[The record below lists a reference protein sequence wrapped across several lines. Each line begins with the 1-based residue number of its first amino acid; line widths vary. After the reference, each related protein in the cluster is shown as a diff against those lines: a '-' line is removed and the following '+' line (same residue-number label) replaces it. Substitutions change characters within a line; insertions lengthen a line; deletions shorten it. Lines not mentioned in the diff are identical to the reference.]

1 MRRSTFPRHCL
12 SSAFSW
18 AVLCAFQFEQVAA
31 VTVMPRCASL
41 THPPLGQR
49 RHHLLAES
57 FGQPIPFLPA
67 HPQFHPRPPL
77 ASSSRLWRPGHLAG
91 KRTILLCGNRTLSL
105 CGDRAGWRLV
115 PDEGVCDNAFKARWE
130 PFLRHVARDEPFPWN
145 LLEGAKGVQLVELAL
160 ESGRTRAWIDIP
172 QLKP

>member
-67 HPQFHPRPPL
+67 HPQFHPRPP
-77 ASSSRLWRPGHLAG
+77 PGHPAG

-115 PDEGVCDNAFKARWE
+115 PDEGVCDNAFKAQWE
-130 PFLRHVARDEPFPWN
+130 LFLRHVVKDEPFPWD
-145 LLEGAKGVQLVELAL
+145 LLEGAKGVQLAEAADCSWRERRWVDLPDL
-160 ESGRTRAWIDIP
+160 RP
-172 QLKP
+172 